1 MNVREGRSPHR
12 FATGGGMRI
21 LKGRGAISLSAIAST
36 LLLAGATCLGIVL
49 WSLVPALGAR
59 LGMTAFA
66 GRAGAIAAILFA
78 AAALVPTS
86 RRLAGA
92 GGTSLDGM
100 AKTLTETASR
110 ATNMEMLALAQQSLD
125 NNLQILEAELRQRGE
140 PRVRDNA
147 LYYGDTRINDDTA
160 IVDAVRAKA
169 GGTATIFLGD
179 LRIATNVTKPDGN
192 RATGTRLT
200 AESVI
205 DTVLHQGKAFRG
217 EAEIL
222 GEAYYTIYEPVLSD
236 GRVVGILYVGLR
248 KAEFAARHGE
258 GAGGTGADDTAA
270 AIARALSALER
281 SARTQEEMARAAIV
295 QRQEAEDLRRQ
306 HEARRQAQAAE
317 QRQVVA
323 DLSAALEHLAQGD
336 LTRPIAAPFPPDYES
351 LRLNYNSALNRLHD
365 AIAEI
370 SSGVDSL
377 REGSNGISSAA
388 DQLAHR
394 TEQQAASLEE
404 TAAALNEITATVQ
417 ATSAGASKARETV
430 ENTHAD
436 VERSGRT
443 MSQAVSAMERIEAS
457 ARQMEQIIGVIDEIA
472 FQTNLLALN
481 AGVEAARAGESGRGF
496 AVVAQEVRA
505 LAQRAADA
513 AREIRQLIS
522 GANEQVALGASLVN
536 QTGEALTKVVGQV
549 GEIAR
554 LISEIANSAVE
565 QANGLE
571 EVNGAVNQMDQFTQQ
586 NAVMVEESNA
596 ASHAIRMEADR
607 LSNKVS
613 VFRVEPPSGSSKDT
627 AAA

>member
-1 MNVREGRSPHR
+1 
-12 FATGGGMRI
+12 MRI
-21 LKGRGAISLSAIAST
+21 LKGRGAASLSAVAPT
-36 LLLAGATCLGIVL
+36 LMLAAAFFLGAVL
-49 WSLVPALGAR
+49 WATVPPLAERLGLSVPA
-59 LGMTAFA
+59 TH
-66 GRAGAIAAILFA
+66 AAAAVAALLV
-78 AAALVPTS
+78 AAALVSPA
-86 RRLAGA
+86 RRVIGSGA
-92 GGTSLDGM
+92 ASLGDI
-100 AKTLTETASR
+100 AATLTETAAR
-110 ATNMEMLALAQQSLD
+110 ATEMEMLALAQHSLD
-125 NNLQILEAELRQRGE
+125 NNLQILQTELRQRGD
-140 PRVRDNA
+140 PQVRDGA
-147 LYYGDTRINDDTA
+147 LYYGETRINDDIA
-160 IVDAVRAKA
+160 IVDAVREKA

-179 LRIATNVTKPDGN
+179 LRIATNVTKPDGS
-192 RATGTRLT
+192 RAVGTRLT
-200 AESVI
+200 AETVI
-205 DTVLHQGKAFRG
+205 ETVLRQGKAFRG

-222 GEAYYTIYEPVLSD
+222 GEAYYTIYEPILSD
-236 GRVVGILYVGLR
+236 GQVVGILYVGLR

-258 GAGGTGADDTAA
+258 GEGETGGAGG
-270 AIARALSALER
+270 ARAISRALAALER
-281 SARTQEEMARAAIV
+281 SARTQGEMARAAIV

-317 QRQVVA
+317 QRRVVE
-323 DLSAALEHLAQGD
+323 DLSTALEQLAQGD
-336 LTRPIAAPFPPDYES
+336 LTRPIAAPFPSDYES
-351 LRLNYNSALNRLHD
+351 LRVNYNGALKRLHD
-365 AIAEI
+365 AIADI
-370 SSGVDSL
+370 SGGVSSL

-430 ENTHAD
+430 RNTHAD

-443 MSQAVSAMERIEAS
+443 MSQAVTAMERIEAS
-457 ARQMEQIIGVIDEIA
+457 ARQMEQIISVIDEIA

-522 GANEQVALGASLVN
+522 GSNEQVALGSSLVN

-554 LISEIANSAVE
+554 LISEIASSAVE

-613 VFRVEPPSGSSKDT
+613 VFKVQAQPSSSKDT

>member
-1 MNVREGRSPHR
+1 MNAREGRSPHR

-21 LKGRGAISLSAIAST
+21 LKCRGAISLSAIAST

-49 WSLVPALGAR
+49 WTLVPALGAR

-66 GRAGAIAAILFA
+66 GRAGAIAAILFT
-78 AAALVPTS
+78 AAALVPAS

-125 NNLQILEAELRQRGE
+125 NNLQILEAELRLRGE
-140 PRVRDNA
+140 PQVRDNA

-160 IVDAVRAKA
+160 IVDAVRDKA

-179 LRIATNVTKPDGN
+179 LRIATNVTKPDGS

-258 GAGGTGADDTAA
+258 GAGDTGVGDPAA
-270 AIARALSALER
+270 AIARALAALDR

-317 QRQVVA
+317 QRQVVG

-336 LTRPIAAPFPPDYES
+336 LTRPLETPFPPDYES
-351 LRLNYNSALNRLHD
+351 LRLNYNGALQRLHD

-370 SSGVDSL
+370 SNGVDSL
-377 REGSNGISSAA
+377 REGSNGISGAA
-388 DQLAHR
+388 DQLAQR

-404 TAAALNEITATVQ
+404 TAAALNQITATVQ
-417 ATSAGASKARETV
+417 ATSAGARKARETV
-430 ENTHAD
+430 ESTHAD
-436 VERSGRT
+436 VERSGRI
-443 MSQAVSAMERIEAS
+443 MSQAVTAMERIETCAH
-457 ARQMEQIIGVIDEIA
+457 QMEQIIGVIDEIA

-513 AREIRQLIS
+513 AKEIRQLIS
-522 GANEQVALGASLVN
+522 GSNEQVALGASLVN
-536 QTGEALTKVVGQV
+536 QTGEALSKVVGQV

-554 LISEIANSAVE
+554 LISEIASSAVE

-613 VFRVEPPSGSSKDT
+613 VFRVESPSGSSKVT
-627 AAA
+627 VAA

>member
-1 MNVREGRSPHR
+1 
-12 FATGGGMRI
+12 MRI

-49 WSLVPALGAR
+49 WTLVPALGAR

-66 GRAGAIAAILFA
+66 GRAGAIAAIVLA

-92 GGTSLDGM
+92 GGASLDGM
-100 AKTLTETASR
+100 ARTLTETASR

-140 PRVRDNA
+140 PRVRDKA

-179 LRIATNVTKPDGN
+179 LRIATNVTKPDGS

-236 GRVVGILYVGLR
+236 GRVIGILYVGLR

-258 GAGGTGADDTAA
+258 GAGGTGADDPAA
-270 AIARALSALER
+270 AIARALSALDR

-336 LTRPIAAPFPPDYES
+336 LTRPLAAPFPPDYES
-351 LRLNYNSALNRLHD
+351 LRLNYNSALHRLHD

-443 MSQAVSAMERIEAS
+443 MSQAVTAMERIEAS
-457 ARQMEQIIGVIDEIA
+457 ARQMEQIISVIDEIA

-522 GANEQVALGASLVN
+522 GSNEQVALGASLVN

-613 VFRVEPPSGSSKDT
+613 VFRVESPSGSSKDT

>member
-1 MNVREGRSPHR
+1 
-12 FATGGGMRI
+12 MRI
-21 LKGRGAISLSAIAST
+21 LKGRGATRLSTVAPTLMLAGASFLGAVLWAYVPPLAYRLGMPVLAGQAAAAVVILLAAAAFVQPARRFAGGGAASLDGIAST
-36 LLLAGATCLGIVL
+36 LI
-49 WSLVPALGAR
+49 
-59 LGMTAFA
+59 
-66 GRAGAIAAILFA
+66 
-78 AAALVPTS
+78 
-86 RRLAGA
+86 
-92 GGTSLDGM
+92 
-100 AKTLTETASR
+100 ETAAQ
-110 ATNMEMLALAQQSLD
+110 ATEMEMLALAQHSLD
-125 NNLQILEAELRQRGE
+125 NNLQILQTELRQRGD
-140 PRVRDNA
+140 PQVRDGA
-147 LYYGDTRINDDTA
+147 LYYGDTRINDDIA
-160 IVDAVRAKA
+160 IVDAVREKA

-179 LRIATNVTKPDGN
+179 LRIATNVTKPDGS
-192 RATGTRLT
+192 RAVGTRLT
-200 AESVI
+200 AETVI
-205 DTVLHQGKAFRG
+205 ETVLRQGKAFRG

-222 GEAYYTIYEPVLSD
+222 GEAYYTIYEPILSD

-258 GAGGTGADDTAA
+258 DEGETGGAGG
-270 AIARALSALER
+270 ARAISRALAALER
-281 SARTQEEMARAAIV
+281 SARTQGEMARAAIV

-317 QRQVVA
+317 QRRVVE
-323 DLSAALEHLAQGD
+323 DLSAALEQLAQGD
-336 LTRPIAAPFPPDYES
+336 LTRPIATPFPPDYES
-351 LRLNYNSALNRLHD
+351 LRVNYNSALKRLHD
-365 AIAEI
+365 AIADI
-370 SSGVDSL
+370 SGGVSSL

-430 ENTHAD
+430 RNTHAD

-443 MSQAVSAMERIEAS
+443 MSQTVTAMERIEAS
-457 ARQMEQIIGVIDEIA
+457 ARQMEQIISVIDEIA

-522 GANEQVALGASLVN
+522 GSNEQVALGASLVN
-536 QTGEALTKVVGQV
+536 QTGEALSKVVGQV

-554 LISEIANSAVE
+554 LISEIASSAVE

-607 LSNKVS
+607 LNNKVS
-613 VFRVEPPSGSSKDT
+613 VFKVQSQPSSSKDT

>member
-1 MNVREGRSPHR
+1 
-12 FATGGGMRI
+12 MRI
-21 LKGRGAISLSAIAST
+21 LKRPGALSLSAAAPT
-36 LLLAGATCLGIVL
+36 LMLAGAAFLGIAL
-49 WSLVPALGAR
+49 WRYIPPIGDR
-59 LGMTAFA
+59 LGMTVFE
-66 GRAGAIAAILFA
+66 GQVA
-78 AAALVPTS
+78 AAVAIVIAVVALTPS
-86 RRLAGA
+86 ARRIAGSAAVSQDRIA
-92 GGTSLDGM
+92 G
-100 AKTLTETASR
+100 TLTEIAAR
-110 ATNMEMLALAQQSLD
+110 ATEMEMLALAQHSLD
-125 NNLQILEAELRQRGE
+125 NNLQILQTELRQRGDAQ
-140 PRVRDNA
+140 VRDGV

-160 IVDAVRAKA
+160 IVDAVREKA
-169 GGTATIFLGD
+169 GGTATIFLED
-179 LRIATNVTKPDGN
+179 LRIATNVTKPDGS
-192 RATGTRLT
+192 RAVGTRLS
-200 AESVI
+200 AEAVI
-205 DTVLHQGKAFRG
+205 ETVLRQGKAFRG

-222 GEAYYTIYEPVLSD
+222 GEAYYTIYEPILSD
-236 GRVVGILYVGLR
+236 GQVVGILYVGLR
-248 KAEFAARHGE
+248 KAEFAASHGE
-258 GAGGTGADDTAA
+258 GASETGAPAGAA
-270 AIARALSALER
+270 AISRALAALDR
-281 SARTQEEMARAAIV
+281 SARTQGEMAQAAIV
-295 QRQEAEDLRRQ
+295 QRQQAEDLRRQ

-336 LTRPIAAPFPPDYES
+336 LTRPIAAPFPADYES
-351 LRLNYNSALNRLHD
+351 LRLNYNSALHRLHD

-417 ATSAGASKARETV
+417 ATSAGARKARQTV
-430 ENTHAD
+430 ESTHAD
-436 VERSGRT
+436 VERSGQT
-443 MSQAVSAMERIEAS
+443 MSQAVTAMERIEAS

-513 AREIRQLIS
+513 AREIRQLILGS
-522 GANEQVALGASLVN
+522 NEQVALGASLVN
-536 QTGEALTKVVGQV
+536 QTGEALSKVVGQV

-554 LISEIANSAVE
+554 LISEIASSAVE
-565 QANGLE
+565 QASGLE

-596 ASHAIRMEADR
+596 ASHAIRLEADR

-613 VFRVEPPSGSSKDT
+613 VFKVAAQPSSSKDI

>member
-1 MNVREGRSPHR
+1 MVRRAGLSRGS
-12 FATGGGMRI
+12 GMRI
-21 LKGRGAISLSAIAST
+21 LKGRGGPRLSAVAPT
-36 LLLAGATCLGIVL
+36 LMLAAAFFLGAVL
-49 WSLVPALGAR
+49 WATVPPLAER
-59 LGMTAFA
+59 LGLSAPA
-66 GRAGAIAAILFA
+66 GHAAVAIAVLLA
-78 AAALVPTS
+78 AAAFVSPA
-86 RRLAGA
+86 RRVIGGGA
-92 GGTSLDGM
+92 ASLDGI
-100 AKTLTETASR
+100 AATLAETAAR
-110 ATNMEMLALAQQSLD
+110 ATEMEMLALAQHSLD
-125 NNLQILEAELRQRGE
+125 NNLQILQTELRQRGD
-140 PRVRDNA
+140 PQVREGA
-147 LYYGDTRINDDTA
+147 LYYGDTRINDDVA
-160 IVDAVRAKA
+160 IVDAVREKA

-179 LRIATNVTKPDGN
+179 LRIATNVTKPDGS
-192 RATGTRLT
+192 RAVGTRLT
-200 AESVI
+200 AETVI
-205 DTVLHQGKAFRG
+205 ETVLRQGKAFRG

-222 GEAYYTIYEPVLSD
+222 GEAYYTIYEPILSD
-236 GRVVGILYVGLR
+236 GQVVGILYVGLR

-258 GAGGTGADDTAA
+258 GEGETGGAGD
-270 AIARALSALER
+270 ARAISRALAALER
-281 SARTQEEMARAAIV
+281 SARTQGEMARAAIV

-317 QRQVVA
+317 QRRVVE
-323 DLSAALEHLAQGD
+323 DLSAALEQLAQGD

-351 LRLNYNSALNRLHD
+351 LRVNYNGALKRLHD
-365 AIAEI
+365 AIADI
-370 SSGVDSL
+370 SGGVSSL

-417 ATSAGASKARETV
+417 ATSTGASKARETV
-430 ENTHAD
+430 RNTHAD
-436 VERSGRT
+436 VEKSGRT
-443 MSQAVSAMERIEAS
+443 MSQAVTAMERIEAS
-457 ARQMEQIIGVIDEIA
+457 ARQMEQIISVIDEIA

-522 GANEQVALGASLVN
+522 GSNEQVALGASLVN
-536 QTGEALTKVVGQV
+536 QTGEALSKVVGQV

-554 LISEIANSAVE
+554 LISEIASSAVE

-613 VFRVEPPSGSSKDT
+613 VFKVQARPSSSKDT

>member
-1 MNVREGRSPHR
+1 M
-12 FATGGGMRI
+12 
-21 LKGRGAISLSAIAST
+21 KGRGAISLSAIAST

-49 WSLVPALGAR
+49 WTLVPALGAR

-66 GRAGAIAAILFA
+66 GRAGAIAAILLT

-125 NNLQILEAELRQRGE
+125 NNLQILEAELRLRGE
-140 PRVRDNA
+140 PQVRDGA

-160 IVDAVRAKA
+160 IVDAVRDKA

-179 LRIATNVTKPDGN
+179 LRIATNVTKPDGS

-258 GAGGTGADDTAA
+258 GAGDTGVGDPAA
-270 AIARALSALER
+270 AIARALSALDR

-317 QRQVVA
+317 QRRVVG

-351 LRLNYNSALNRLHD
+351 LRLNYNSALHRLHD

-377 REGSNGISSAA
+377 REGSNGISSTA

-417 ATSAGASKARETV
+417 ATSAGASKAREAV

-522 GANEQVALGASLVN
+522 GSNEQVALGASLVN
-536 QTGEALTKVVGQV
+536 QTGEALSKVVGQV

-554 LISEIANSAVE
+554 LISEIASSAVE

-607 LSNKVS
+607 LSGKVA
-613 VFRVEPPSGSSKDT
+613 VFKVDLPPSSSKST
-627 AAA
+627 VAARAMIR

>member
-36 LLLAGATCLGIVL
+36 LLLAGATCLAIVL
-49 WSLVPALGAR
+49 WTLVPALGAR

-66 GRAGAIAAILFA
+66 GRAGAIAAILLA
-78 AAALVPTS
+78 AAALVPMS

-92 GGTSLDGM
+92 GGTPLDGM
-100 AKTLTETASR
+100 AKTLTETAFR

-179 LRIATNVTKPDGN
+179 LRIATNVTKPDGS

-258 GAGGTGADDTAA
+258 GAGGTGADDPTA
-270 AIARALSALER
+270 AIARALSALDR

-351 LRLNYNSALNRLHD
+351 LRLNYNSALHRLHD

-436 VERSGRT
+436 VERGGRT

-457 ARQMEQIIGVIDEIA
+457 ARQMEQIISVIDEIA

-522 GANEQVALGASLVN
+522 GSNEQVALGASLVN

-613 VFRVEPPSGSSKDT
+613 VFRVESPSGSFKDT

>member
-1 MNVREGRSPHR
+1 
-12 FATGGGMRI
+12 MRI
-21 LKGRGAISLSAIAST
+21 LKGRGAISPSAITST
-36 LLLAGATCLGIVL
+36 LMLAGASCLGIVL

-59 LGMTAFA
+59 LGMTASA
-66 GRAGAIAAILFA
+66 GRVAAITAIVLL
-78 AAALVPTS
+78 AAALVPSS

-92 GGTSLDGM
+92 GGATLDGM
-100 AKTLTETASR
+100 AETLTETAAR
-110 ATNMEMLALAQQSLD
+110 ATKMEMLALAQHSLD

-140 PRVRDNA
+140 PQVRADA
-147 LYYGDTRINDDTA
+147 LYYGETRINDDTA
-160 IVDAVRAKA
+160 IVDAVRARA

-179 LRIATNVTKPDGN
+179 LRIATNVTKPDGS

-222 GEAYYTIYEPVLSD
+222 GEAYYTIYEPILAD

-258 GAGGTGADDTAA
+258 GAGAAGARDAA
-270 AIARALSALER
+270 AVIARALFALDR

-317 QRQVVA
+317 QRQVVG

-351 LRLNYNSALNRLHD
+351 LRLNYNSALQRLHD

-377 REGSNGISSAA
+377 REGSNGISGAA

-394 TEQQAASLEE
+394 TEQQAASLEQ
-404 TAAALNEITATVQ
+404 TAAALNQITATVQ
-417 ATSAGASKARETV
+417 ATSAGARKARETV
-430 ENTHAD
+430 ESTHGD
-436 VERSGRT
+436 VERSGRI
-443 MSQAVSAMERIEAS
+443 MSQAVTAMERIEAC
-457 ARQMEQIIGVIDEIA
+457 AHQMEQIIGVIDEIA

-505 LAQRAADA
+505 LAQRAGDA
-513 AREIRQLIS
+513 AKEIRQLIS
-522 GANEQVALGASLVN
+522 GSNEQVALGASLVN
-536 QTGEALTKVVGQV
+536 QTGEALSKVVGQV
-549 GEIAR
+549 GEIA
-554 LISEIANSAVE
+554 
-565 QANGLE
+565 
-571 EVNGAVNQMDQFTQQ
+571 
-586 NAVMVEESNA
+586 
-596 ASHAIRMEADR
+596 
-607 LSNKVS
+607 
-613 VFRVEPPSGSSKDT
+613 
-627 AAA
+627 

>member
-49 WSLVPALGAR
+49 WTLVPALGAR

-66 GRAGAIAAILFA
+66 GRAAAIAAIVLA

-92 GGTSLDGM
+92 GGASLDGM

-140 PRVRDNA
+140 PRVRDKA

-179 LRIATNVTKPDGN
+179 LRIATNVTKPDGS

-258 GAGGTGADDTAA
+258 GAGGTGADDPTA
-270 AIARALSALER
+270 AIARALSALDR

-317 QRQVVA
+317 QRQVVG

-351 LRLNYNSALNRLHD
+351 LRLNYNSALHRLHD

-377 REGSNGISSAA
+377 REGSNDISSAA

-417 ATSAGASKARETV
+417 ATSAGASKAR
-430 ENTHAD
+430 
-436 VERSGRT
+436 
-443 MSQAVSAMERIEAS
+443 
-457 ARQMEQIIGVIDEIA
+457 
-472 FQTNLLALN
+472 
-481 AGVEAARAGESGRGF
+481 
-496 AVVAQEVRA
+496 
-505 LAQRAADA
+505 
-513 AREIRQLIS
+513 
-522 GANEQVALGASLVN
+522 
-536 QTGEALTKVVGQV
+536 
-549 GEIAR
+549 
-554 LISEIANSAVE
+554 
-565 QANGLE
+565 
-571 EVNGAVNQMDQFTQQ
+571 
-586 NAVMVEESNA
+586 
-596 ASHAIRMEADR
+596 
-607 LSNKVS
+607 
-613 VFRVEPPSGSSKDT
+613 
-627 AAA
+627 

>member
-1 MNVREGRSPHR
+1 
-12 FATGGGMRI
+12 MRI
-21 LKGRGAISLSAIAST
+21 LKGRGATRLSAVAPT
-36 LLLAGATCLGIVL
+36 LVLAGAFVLGAVL
-49 WSLVPALGAR
+49 WAYVPPLAYR
-59 LGMTAFA
+59 LGMPMLA
-66 GRAGAIAAILFA
+66 GQAAAAMAILLA
-78 AAALVPTS
+78 AAALVQPA
-86 RRLAGA
+86 RRFAFGGA
-92 GGTSLDGM
+92 ASLDGI
-100 AKTLTETASR
+100 AATLIDTAAR
-110 ATNMEMLALAQQSLD
+110 ATEMEMLALAQHSLD
-125 NNLQILEAELRQRGE
+125 NNLQILQTELRQRGD
-140 PRVRDNA
+140 PQVRDGV
-147 LYYGDTRINDDTA
+147 LYYGDTRINDDIA
-160 IVDAVRAKA
+160 IVDAVREKA

-179 LRIATNVTKPDGN
+179 LRIATNVTKPDGS
-192 RATGTRLT
+192 RAVGTRLT
-200 AESVI
+200 AETVI
-205 DTVLHQGKAFRG
+205 ETVLRQGKAFRG

-222 GEAYYTIYEPVLSD
+222 GEAYYTIYEPILSD
-236 GRVVGILYVGLR
+236 GQVVGILYVGLR

-258 GAGGTGADDTAA
+258 GETGGTGG
-270 AIARALSALER
+270 ARAINRALAALER
-281 SARTQEEMARAAIV
+281 SARTQGEMARAAIV

-306 HEARRQAQAAE
+306 HEARRQAQTAE
-317 QRQVVA
+317 QRRVVE
-323 DLSAALEHLAQGD
+323 DLSAALEQLAQGD

-351 LRLNYNSALNRLHD
+351 LRVNYNSALKRLHD

-370 SSGVDSL
+370 SGGVSSL
-377 REGSNGISSAA
+377 REGSSGISSAA

-430 ENTHAD
+430 RSTHAD

-443 MSQAVSAMERIEAS
+443 MSQAVTAMERIEAS
-457 ARQMEQIIGVIDEIA
+457 ARQMEQIISVIDEIA

-522 GANEQVALGASLVN
+522 GSNEQVALGASLVN
-536 QTGEALTKVVGQV
+536 QTGEALSKVVGQV

-554 LISEIANSAVE
+554 LISEIASSAVE

-613 VFRVEPPSGSSKDT
+613 VFKVSAQPSSSKDT